1 MPRRPRR
8 PRYQAHPLLAREGV
22 MKARLETDTGRS
34 WDDWISLA
42 RRSGVKDAKA
52 LKARLLGHLGL
63 KPMAASWI
71 AHEAVARED
80 EGYDAPE
87 RLVDALYSGDKEA
100 LRPVQDALADAFL
113 ALGDDVVVTACK
125 TMVPVYRKHALAQ
138 MRPVRGGVELRLAM
152 GNVKPIGRLRP
163 VSDAQMGERMTHVVH
178 VADPKE
184 IDGQLRAW
192 MSVAYAQ
199 GTATIARGD
208 IKVPPDLAKAL
219 KGSGPAAAT
228 WATMTPA
235 MRREMSGW
243 VLLAKQDATRTRRI
257 ATAVAKLADGHK
269 RIY

>member
-1 MPRRPRR
+1 MARRPRR
-8 PRYQAHPLLAREGV
+8 PRYQAHPLLAREGA
-22 MKARLETDTGRS
+22 MKARLEADTGRS
-34 WDDWISLA
+34 WDDWIALA
-42 RRSGVKDAKA
+42 RRSGLKDKKA

-71 AHEAVARED
+71 AHEALAPED

-87 RLVDALYSGDKEA
+87 RLVDALYSGDKAA

-138 MRPVRGGVELRLAM
+138 MRPVRDGVELRLAM
-152 GNVKPIGRLRP
+152 GNVKAVGRLKA

-178 VADPKE
+178 VRDPKE

-192 MSVAYAQ
+192 MAVAYAQ
-199 GTATIARGD
+199 GSATIARGD
-208 IKVPPDLAKAL
+208 IRIPPDLARAL
-219 KGSGPAAAT
+219 KGNGPAAAT
-228 WATMTPA
+228 WAAMTPA

-243 VLLAKQDATRTRRI
+243 VLLAKQDATRARRI
-257 ATAVAKLADGHK
+257 ATALAKLSEGRK